1 MIAKVPEKRGDK
13 RSSFRTLRDYI
24 ALREQVN
31 RETGE
36 VEMVAVPTE
45 TNCLSLAT
53 ASAEMRA
60 AAAMNTRV
68 KDPVYHVV
76 LSWQAGETPTDAQM
90 FEATREAMAAVGMA
104 GHQYVAAIHRD
115 TDNPHV
121 HLMVNRVHPETYR
134 AVYPDRDFY
143 KLDRCMRELELKHGW
158 AHSRGPY
165 AVFERDGKKVI
176 DWASSDS
183 KNTKER
189 MPSSARD
196 LEEAIGQE
204 SFYTFA
210 RKARPAVAALLK
222 KDAATW
228 SELHAILGKNGLEL
242 REKGQGFGIYNL
254 KDAEQTPIKAS
265 DLHELLGRKKLE
277 SRLGAYQAPEV
288 APAVVWSYDKK
299 AKPQRDPASR
309 EAARLER
316 KSARTALLEQY
327 RTAKAGH
334 AEQHAAELAKATE
347 RYRQE
352 LAALASWSKRGRQ
365 DIREKVADKD
375 LRQVAYGLRLVQLKQ
390 AKEEARANLVKAKQ
404 AARFVGKNEWIGEL
418 ATQGDRAAI
427 AYVRGLYYAE
437 QRRQKAM
444 AEEEAENSIRPVGR
458 DDDEPLARPFSQLT
472 WNVDLKTGVVAYHCA
487 GKEAFVDRGQRIDFA
502 RAELNDVAILAALEL
517 AREKYGRTLDLK
529 GSPEFCARVVALAAR
544 QNLAVQFRDPTQ
556 EARRQ
561 ALRHELTQ
569 PRPVPAPMHEV
580 PPSVAQVETAA
591 TQPVLPKVVKPYR
604 KDVEAILKN
613 PAPLPIPAK
622 SRKKVPTQLVG
633 SDEERER
640 QAALLAAAHRE
651 PVAQLPGP
659 AVTLE
664 EFVAGLPQGAPVSQ
678 AREGVHIFGTALS
691 VDELASGQTV
701 AVFNMGRERIV
712 TPVEPGAVVAGA
724 KYQGRVEGGKFAG
737 KPVQT
742 RDRGGRGR

>member
-1 MIAKVPEKRGDK
+1 MIAKVPQKRGDK

-24 ALREQVN
+24 TLREQLN

-36 VEMVAVPTE
+36 LEMIAVPTE

-53 ASAEMRA
+53 SSAEMRA

-68 KDPVYHVV
+68 KDPVYHLV
-76 LSWQAGETPTDAQM
+76 LSWQAGETPTDSQM
-90 FEATREAMAAVGMA
+90 FESAREAMAAVGMA
-104 GHQYVAAIHRD
+104 GHQYVAAVHRD
-115 TDNPHV
+115 TDNPHL
-121 HLMVNRVHPETYR
+121 HLMVNRVNPETYL
-134 AVYPDRDFY
+134 AIYPDRDFY
-143 KLDRCMRELELKHGW
+143 KLDRCMRQLELAQGW
-158 AHSRGPY
+158 AHDKGPY

-210 RKARPAVAALLK
+210 RKARPTVAALLK

-228 SELHAILGKNGLEL
+228 SELHALLGRNGLEL

-288 APAVVWSYDKK
+288 ASAVVWSYDKK
-299 AKPQRDPASR
+299 AKPQRDPTSR
-309 EAARLER
+309 AAARVKR
-316 KSARTALLEQY
+316 KNARTALIEQY

-347 RYRQE
+347 RYRQD

-365 DIREKVADKD
+365 EIREKVADKD

-404 AARFVGKNEWIGEL
+404 AARFTDKNEWIGEL
-418 ATQGDRAAI
+418 AKQGDRAAI
-427 AYVRGLYYAE
+427 AYMRGLYYSE
-437 QRRQKAM
+437 LRRQKAI

-458 DDDEPLARPFSQLT
+458 DDDDEPLARPFSHLT

-502 RAELNDVAILAALEL
+502 RAELDDVAILAALEL

-544 QNLAVQFRDPTQ
+544 QNLALQFNDPAQ
-556 EARRQ
+556 EAQRQ

-569 PRPVPAPMHEV
+569 PMPAPAPKPVPE
-580 PPSVAQVETAA
+580 
-591 TQPVLPKVVKPYR
+591 
-604 KDVEAILKN
+604 
-613 PAPLPIPAK
+613 
-622 SRKKVPTQLVG
+622 
-633 SDEERER
+633 
-640 QAALLAAAHRE
+640 AAL
-651 PVAQLPGP
+651 PVAKLADP
-659 AVTLE
+659 AEALE
-664 EFVAGLPQGAPVSQ
+664 EFIARLPQGAPVSK
-678 AREGVHIFGTALS
+678 ARDGVQIFGAALS

-701 AVFNMGRERIV
+701 AVFDMGRERFV
-712 TPVEPGAVVAGA
+712 TRVEPGSVVAGT
-724 KYQGRVEGGKFAG
+724 KYQGRIEEGKFVG
-737 KPVQT
+737 RPVQS
-742 RDRGGRGR
+742 RERGGRWR